1 MLNPFVYQYLQQNP
15 LHSELEPKIPVNLAT
30 QYSQAGEDLIVQSLV
45 YRLNYFL
52 TKNHK
57 QSFNLE
63 DLRYLEIGANH
74 PVATS
79 STFLFY
85 SRGAKGILVE
95 PNPNLANYLRIARPN
110 DEIYEIAC
118 VDDNTTFGD
127 LYLSEASELSSLIVE
142 SPNRWKNEFDIKE
155 IMSVST
161 KHINEVAE
169 YFWNLY
175 GKSTAKYVSIDCE
188 GLDFRLIK
196 ALDLEKFPFDIIQ
209 IEPGEPLTP
218 GNLEN
223 IENHLYQKGYSLIA
237 ITEVNAFFVNKLKFK
252 VT

>member
-1 MLNPFVYQYLQQNP
+1 MLNPFVCQYLLQNP
-15 LHSELEPKIPVNLAT
+15 LYSELEPKIPVNLAM

-57 QSFNLE
+57 QSFNLQ

-95 PNPNLANYLRIARPN
+95 PNPILANYLRIARPN
-110 DEIYEIAC
+110 DEIHEIAC
-118 VDDNTTFGD
+118 VDNSTAFGD
-127 LYLSEASELSSLIVE
+127 LYVSEASELSSLIVE
-142 SPNRWKNEFDIKE
+142 SPNRWMDEFDIKE
-155 IMSVST
+155 TIKVST
-161 KHINEVAE
+161 RHINEVAK
-169 YFWNLY
+169 YFWNVY
-175 GKSTAKYVSIDCE
+175 GKSTAKYLSVDCE

-218 GNLEN
+218 GNLER
-223 IENHLYQKGYSLIA
+223 IENHLRQKGYLLIA
-237 ITEVNAFFVNKLKFK
+237 LTEVNAFFVNKLKFK

>member
-1 MLNPFVYQYLQQNP
+1 MLNPFVYQYLQQSP
-15 LHSELEPKIPVNLAT
+15 LHSELDPKIPVYLAT
-30 QYSQAGEDLIVQSLV
+30 QYAQAGEDLIVQSLV

-57 QSFNLE
+57 ESFNLE

-74 PVATS
+74 PAATS

-95 PNPNLANYLRIARPN
+95 PNPSLANFLRIARPN

-118 VDDNTTFGD
+118 VDDSSTFGE
-127 LYLSEASELSSLIVE
+127 LYLSEASELSSLVVE
-142 SPNRWKNEFDIKE
+142 SPNRWINEFDMRETIK
-155 IMSVST
+155 VST

-169 YFWNLY
+169 SFWNVY
-175 GKSTAKYVSIDCE
+175 GKSGAKYLSVDCE

-218 GNLEN
+218 GNLER
-223 IENHLYQKGYSLIA
+223 IENHLHQKGYLLIA